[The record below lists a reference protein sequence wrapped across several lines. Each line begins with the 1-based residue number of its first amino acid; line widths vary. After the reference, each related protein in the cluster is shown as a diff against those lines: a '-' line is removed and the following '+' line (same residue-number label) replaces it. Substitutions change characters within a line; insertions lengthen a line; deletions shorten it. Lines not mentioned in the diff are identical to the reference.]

1 MPKLPMTLVPADID
15 SEIDDLGELGL
26 AEISRTTR
34 QWRAVKNA
42 AWELWRNRLASV
54 GAAMVVILFMVAI
67 LAPMLATHNPVRQN
81 YREMLQT
88 PSTTHY
94 FGTDKFGRDI
104 WSRTVWGCQ
113 RLVTIAV
120 VAVIMGVLLGVPL
133 GAISGYY
140 GGKLDAVL
148 MRLVDAWLA
157 FPGILFYLLA
167 ATFIR
172 AYELSLFWNTVGL
185 IIALGIARTP
195 SIARLV
201 RGAVMSEREKE
212 YVEASHATGESNLYI
227 AFRQIL
233 PNCMSPVII
242 QATVALGVELL
253 IIASLSFLGLGAP
266 PPTPDWGADLNLAR
280 EHMVTRPYLAIF
292 PGLAISFAVLA
303 FNLFGDG
310 LRDILDPRTADR

>member
-1 MPKLPMTLVPADID
+1 
-15 SEIDDLGELGL
+15 
-26 AEISRTTR
+26 
-34 QWRAVKNA
+34 VKNA
-42 AWELWRNRLASV
+42 VWELWRNRLASA
-54 GAAMVVILFMVAI
+54 GALMVFILFLVSI
-67 LAPMLATHNPVRQN
+67 LAPVLATHDPVKQN
-81 YREMLQT
+81 YREMLQG
-88 PSTTHY
+88 PSAAHY

-120 VAVIMGVLLGVPL
+120 LAVIMGVLAGVPL
-133 GAISGYY
+133 GTISGYY
-140 GGKLDAVL
+140 GGRLDAVL
-148 MRLVDAWLA
+148 MRVVDAWLA

-172 AYELSLFWNTVGL
+172 AYDLSLFWNTVGL

-201 RGAVMSEREKE
+201 RGSVLAEREKE
-212 YVEASHATGESNLYI
+212 YIEASHIVGESNLYI

-233 PNCMSPVII
+233 PNCLSPLII
-242 QATVALGVELL
+242 DATVALGVELL

-310 LRDILDPRTADR
+310 LRDILDPRTANR

>member
-1 MPKLPMTLVPADID
+1 MAQVSVTQTPGGFDIEITD
-15 SEIDDLGELGL
+15 SAL
-26 AEISRTTR
+26 ALRSARSR
-34 QWRAVKNA
+34 RALKNA
-42 AWELWRNRLASV
+42 AWELWKNRLATV
-54 GAAMVVILFMVAI
+54 GAVMVFSLFLVAI
-67 LAPMLATHNPVRQN
+67 LAPVLATHDPVKQN
-81 YREMLQT
+81 YREMLQG
-88 PSTTHY
+88 PSAAHY

-120 VAVIMGVLLGVPL
+120 LAVSIGLLGGIPL
-133 GAISGYY
+133 GTISGYY
-140 GGKLDAVL
+140 GGKVDTVL
-148 MRLVDAWLA
+148 MRVVDAWLA

-167 ATFIR
+167 ATLIR

-185 IIALGIARTP
+185 IIALGVARMPDT
-195 SIARLV
+195 ARLV
-201 RGAVMSEREKE
+201 RGTVLAEREKD
-212 YVEASHATGESNLYI
+212 YVEASLATGEAHLYI

-233 PNCMSPVII
+233 PNCLSPVIV
-242 QATVALGVELL
+242 QATIALGFELL

-280 EHMVTRPYLAIF
+280 EHMETRPYLAIF
-292 PGLAISFAVLA
+292 PGLAISYAVLA

>member
-1 MPKLPMTLVPADID
+1 MAKASVTSALGGFDFDIA
-15 SEIDDLGELGL
+15 GL
-26 AEISRTTR
+26 AQQSHTTR
-34 QWRAVKNA
+34 LWRTLKNA
-42 AWELWRNRLASV
+42 AWELWRNRIAGV
-54 GAAMVVILFMVAI
+54 GAFMVFILFLVAI
-67 LAPMLATHNPVRQN
+67 LAPVLATHDPVKQN
-81 YREMLQT
+81 YREMLQG
-88 PSTTHY
+88 PSAEHY

-120 VAVIMGVLLGVPL
+120 LAVIMGILGGIPL
-133 GAISGYY
+133 GTISGYY
-140 GGKLDAVL
+140 GGRLDAIL
-148 MRLVDAWLA
+148 MRVVDAWLA

-185 IIALGIARTP
+185 IVALGVARTP
-195 SIARLV
+195 NIARLV
-201 RGAVMSEREKE
+201 RGQIMAEREKE
-212 YVEASHATGESNLYI
+212 YVEASRVIGESNLYI

-233 PNCMSPVII
+233 PNCLSPVII

-292 PGLAISFAVLA
+292 PGLAISFAVLG

>member
-1 MPKLPMTLVPADID
+1 MAQVVVTPSPRGAN
-15 SEIDDLGELGL
+15 IDDVDL
-26 AEISRTTR
+26 AKVSNTTR
-34 QWRAVKNA
+34 LWRGLKNA
-42 AWELWRNRLASV
+42 AWALWRNRLACV
-54 GAAMVVILFMVAI
+54 GALMVFSLFLVSI
-67 LAPMLATHNPVRQN
+67 LAPVIATHDPVKQN
-81 YREMLQT
+81 YREMLQP
-88 PSTTHY
+88 PSKAHI

-120 VAVIMGVLLGVPL
+120 LAVLMGVMFGIPL
-133 GAISGYY
+133 GTISGYY
-140 GGKLDAVL
+140 GGRLDAIL
-148 MRLVDAWLA
+148 MRVVDAWLA

-185 IIALGIARTP
+185 IIALGVARTP
-195 SIARLV
+195 SMARLV
-201 RGAVMSEREKE
+201 RGSVMAEREKE
-212 YVEASHATGESNLYI
+212 YVEASHATGESHLYI

-233 PNCMSPVII
+233 PNCLSPVII

-266 PPTPDWGADLNLAR
+266 PPTPDWGADLSLAR
-280 EHMVTRPYLAIF
+280 EHMVTRQYLAIF
-292 PGLAISFAVLA
+292 PGLAISFAVLG

>member
-1 MPKLPMTLVPADID
+1 MARASVASIPEGFDIEPA
-15 SEIDDLGELGL
+15 GL
-26 AEISRTTR
+26 AQRSRTI
-34 QWRAVKNA
+34 QLWRAVKNA
-42 AWELWRNRLASV
+42 VWELWRNRLASA
-54 GAAMVVILFMVAI
+54 GALMVFILFLVSI
-67 LAPMLATHNPVRQN
+67 LAPVLATHDPVKQN
-81 YREMLQT
+81 YREMLQG
-88 PSTTHY
+88 PSAAHY

-120 VAVIMGVLLGVPL
+120 LAVIMGVLAGVPL
-133 GAISGYY
+133 GTISGYY
-140 GGKLDAVL
+140 GGRLDAVL
-148 MRLVDAWLA
+148 MRVVDAWLA

-172 AYELSLFWNTVGL
+172 AYDLSLFWNTVGL

-201 RGAVMSEREKE
+201 RGSVLAEREKE
-212 YVEASHATGESNLYI
+212 YIEASHIVGESNLYI

-233 PNCMSPVII
+233 PNCLSPLII
-242 QATVALGVELL
+242 DATVALGVELL

-310 LRDILDPRTADR
+310 LRDILDPRTANR